1 MSRED
6 PCPNTSINH
15 VYSNR
20 DTCSNSEVIHSLTGG
35 RVANENS
42 LVCKTNKPQGLILFR
57 AALLEF
63 KVIYPFCVKIYT
75 IIVLVFTVYTCTKS
89 H

>member
-1 MSRED
+1 MSREV
-6 PCPNTSINH
+6 PWPNTSINH

-20 DTCSNSEVIHSLTGG
+20 DTCSNSEVIHSLTSG
-35 RVANENS
+35 RVANENP
-42 LVCKTNKPQGLILFR
+42 LVCKTNKPQVLILCG
-57 AALLEF
+57 AVLLEF
-63 KVIYPFCVKIYT
+63 KVIYPFCVRIYT